1 MIEILFSINQTQDF
15 DQELIKEIKNIFKN
29 EIQSNILLLIRGIY
43 RVKAN
48 EQDLSI
54 GVYEISKIFWNN
66 SMQSTLF
73 SIDFDSVFKI
83 LAQHQLT
90 FYPKFYFNILSRLE
104 IEISSNLEFCLQH
117 KLYLSFLIQDKTMK

>member
-1 MIEILFSINQTQDF
+1 MIEILNSTNQTQDF

-48 EQDLSI
+48 EQDLSN
-54 GVYEISKIFWNN
+54 GVYEISKSFWNN

-104 IEISSNLEFCLQH
+104 IEIS
-117 KLYLSFLIQDKTMK
+117 

>member
-1 MIEILFSINQTQDF
+1 VYPQNCIKDKKFCQ
-15 DQELIKEIKNIFKN
+15 LIKEIKNIFKN

-54 GVYEISKIFWNN
+54 GVYEISKSFWNN

-90 FYPKFYFNILSRLE
+90 FYPKFCFNILSRLE
-104 IEISSNLEFCLQH
+104 IE
-117 KLYLSFLIQDKTMK
+117 LS

>member
-1 MIEILFSINQTQDF
+1 
-15 DQELIKEIKNIFKN
+15 
-29 EIQSNILLLIRGIY
+29 
-43 RVKAN
+43 
-48 EQDLSI
+48 
-54 GVYEISKIFWNN
+54 
-66 SMQSTLF
+66 MQSTLF